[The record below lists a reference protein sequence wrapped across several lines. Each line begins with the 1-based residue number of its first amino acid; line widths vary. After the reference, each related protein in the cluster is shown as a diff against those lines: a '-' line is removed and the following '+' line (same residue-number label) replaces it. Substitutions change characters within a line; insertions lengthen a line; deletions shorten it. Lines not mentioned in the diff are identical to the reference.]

1 MRAQEAVDLALF
13 LTDAAN
19 QTRFAQQ
26 ARVLPSSLEALAA
39 VRSSLEQ
46 EQPATEQEQQI
57 RSARLLSAQI
67 LEQARV
73 LVPALPGIK
82 RLQSII
88 YTQLQRAMLGLLDSD
103 VALMEAAREWN
114 RYSQARWP

>member
-1 MRAQEAVDLALF
+1 MVDGRWR
-13 LTDAAN
+13 
-19 QTRFAQQ
+19 Q
-26 ARVLPSSLEALAA
+26 AA

-46 EQPATEQEQQI
+46 EQPATGQEQQI
-57 RSARLLSAQI
+57 RSARLLSAQT
-67 LEQARV
+67 LQQARV

-88 YTQLQRAMLGLLDSD
+88 YTQLQRAMLGLLNSD
-103 VALMEAAREWN
+103 AALGEAAREWD